1 MCNLYSLTKGQAAI
15 RELARAMVDRTG
27 NLPPLP
33 GIFPDYGAPIVRDGA
48 DGRELVL
55 ARWGMPSPLFA
66 LKGKK
71 TDAGVTNIRNTRSP
85 HWRRWL
91 GPESRCLVPFTSFSE
106 NELSPGGSRQPIW
119 FAFDADRPLAFF
131 AGIWTRWTSI
141 RKLKEGE
148 VTADLFGFLTT
159 EPNAEVGAVH
169 PQAMPAILTT
179 PEAQEAWLRAPLAEA
194 LALVR
199 PLPDNTLRVVA
210 RGEKQDGEGAV
221 VNLAARTSQPHAPP
235 PLPLL
240 SGIPDEPEDAA
251 SVAVNENAGPMT
263 AAQASY
269 LKTLAQEAGEAFDPA
284 LSRAAASRRI
294 DELQVKTGRGRTY

>member
-15 RELARAMVDRTG
+15 RALARAMVGRTG

-48 DGRELVL
+48 NGRELVL

-179 PEAQEAWLRAPLAEA
+179 PEAQEAWLRTPL
-194 LALVR
+194 
-199 PLPDNTLRVVA
+199 
-210 RGEKQDGEGAV
+210 GEKQDGEGAV

-284 LSRAAASRRI
+284 LSRAGASRRI